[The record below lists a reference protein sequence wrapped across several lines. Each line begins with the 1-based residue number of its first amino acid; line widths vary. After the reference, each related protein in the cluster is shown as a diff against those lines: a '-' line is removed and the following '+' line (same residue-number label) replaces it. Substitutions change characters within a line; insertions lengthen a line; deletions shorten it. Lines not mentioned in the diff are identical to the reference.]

1 MIIINLCLD
10 QIVDFPTRY
19 TAIFYLIFTN
29 RPDIAK
35 TPKLLARLGDHE
47 AVSLQPLKK
56 NTKREILLQNKA
68 DKTKLIHQAML
79 RFSVQNFQISL
90 GVSVDDENDIL
101 WQKNA
106 TGFFEGARKQE
117 KQERKTAPRHPK
129 LNFHKRQ

>member
-56 NTKREILLQNKA
+56 K
-68 DKTKLIHQAML
+68 HQARDFAL
-79 RFSVQNFQISL
+79 
-90 GVSVDDENDIL
+90 E
-101 WQKNA
+101 
-106 TGFFEGARKQE
+106 
-117 KQERKTAPRHPK
+117 
-129 LNFHKRQ
+129 